1 MQAHRAPLHF
11 TGGGRVAVAE
21 DGIRAVAVE
30 YAQAI
35 LDGDSERTAKELR
48 RITDMAA
55 LAAKNG
61 IEPHA
66 GHGLTYEN
74 VQPIAAIP
82 QLAELNIGHY
92 LIGEAVFTGLETA
105 VRRMRELMDEAR

>member
-1 MQAHRAPLHF
+1 
-11 TGGGRVAVAE
+11 
-21 DGIRAVAVE
+21 
-30 YAQAI
+30 
-35 LDGDSERTAKELR
+35 
-48 RITDMAA
+48 MAA

-66 GHGLTYEN
+66 GHGLTFDN

-92 LIGEAVFTGLETA
+92 LIGEAIFSGLEDSI
-105 VRRMRELMDEAR
+105 RRMRS

>member
-1 MQAHRAPLHF
+1 MNGREKKE
-11 TGGGRVAVAE
+11 GGNKS
-21 DGIRAVAVE
+21 
-30 YAQAI
+30 
-35 LDGDSERTAKELR
+35 GDSERTARELK
-48 RITDMAA
+48 RIADMAA

-92 LIGEAVFTGLETA
+92 LVGEAVFVGLEQA
-105 VRRMRELMDEAR
+105 VRHMRELMDDAR